1 MAELADWRPEVLVV
15 VGGTLWETERAP
27 DIRALL
33 NEQFQRGATTA
44 GICGGTLALARAGLL
59 NGRAHTSND
68 AGFLTRHAEGYTGQR
83 HFVAS
88 AAAVVD
94 DRVITAPGSAPVSFT
109 AAVFSAAGWMKRR
122 CASSAPCWRRS
133 TRWKP
138 LAPRRAARG
147 GLLLRLQPGDLFRP
161 DIRIYRFQN
170 QRDIVETRIAHDVA
184 EHRFADVALSRGC
197 GGGRRGC

>member
-27 DIRALL
+27 DISALL
-33 NEQFQRGATTA
+33 NEQFQRGATLA

-109 AAVFSAAGWMKRR
+109 AAVFSAAGLDEETLRQF
-122 CASSAPCWRRS
+122 SAMLAAEHAVG
-133 TRWKP
+133 KP

-147 GLLLRLQPGDLFRP
+147 GYCCAFSQAISSAQISGFTVSRISGILLKRG
-161 DIRIYRFQN
+161 
-170 QRDIVETRIAHDVA
+170 
-184 EHRFADVALSRGC
+184 SRMM
-197 GGGRRGC
+197 

>member
-33 NEQFQRGATTA
+33 NEQFQRGATGGHLRWNVGVGA
-44 GICGGTLALARAGLL
+44 GRPVERQGAYFQR
-59 NGRAHTSND
+59 RRV
-68 AGFLTRHAEGYTGQR
+68 LTRHAEGYTGQR

-109 AAVFSAAGWMKRR
+109 AAVFSAAGRMKRR

-147 GLLLRLQPGDLFRP
+147 GLLLRLQPAISSAQISGFTVS
-161 DIRIYRFQN
+161 RISGILLKRG
-170 QRDIVETRIAHDVA
+170 
-184 EHRFADVALSRGC
+184 SRMM
-197 GGGRRGC
+197 

>member
-27 DIRALL
+27 DISALL
-33 NEQFQRGATTA
+33 NEQFQRGATLA

-94 DRVITAPGSAPVSFT
+94 DRVITAPDRRRSALPPPC
-109 AAVFSAAGWMKRR
+109 SALRAWMKRR

-133 TRWKP
+133 TRWGNRSRLGERPEVGYCCAFSQAISSAQISGFTVSRISGILLK
-138 LAPRRAARG
+138 RG
-147 GLLLRLQPGDLFRP
+147 
-161 DIRIYRFQN
+161 
-170 QRDIVETRIAHDVA
+170 
-184 EHRFADVALSRGC
+184 SRMM
-197 GGGRRGC
+197 